1 MGERGIDQ
9 VKLTFLG
16 CIEVYELWPA
26 KFKTMKWEWNV
37 YHLYIHFCYS
47 KKYMYIVLIINKM
60 YFFFTNNSLLQ
71 SAKMY
76 IVAIN
81 KKNPKT
87 KQNQ

>member
-60 YFFFTNNSLLQ
+60 FFFFYQ
-71 SAKMY
+71 
-76 IVAIN
+76 
-81 KKNPKT
+81 
-87 KQNQ
+87 